1 MKKDKLHDE
10 LNEHAPFLN
19 ELRQKEDGLRVP
31 EGYFNGVEDDVFR
44 QLDAIGA
51 RRKPAAFGKTREER
65 SWWQFMQSLWQPRI
79 ALAAAGA
86 TVLVIAGWWYFS
98 DSPAQSAGQE
108 FASTTISAEDAE
120 SYLLENL
127 LELEPNQIA
136 MILPEDE
143 LPPISLEPVTGT
155 TPREATSSDRDI
167 QISNE
172 DLENL
177 LRDMTDEELEE
188 LL

>member
-19 ELRQKEDGLRVP
+19 DLRKKEDGLRVP
-31 EGYFNGVEDDVFR
+31 EGYFDGLEDDVFR

-51 RRKPAAFGKTREER
+51 RRKPASFSKTKETR
-65 SWWQFMQSLWQPRI
+65 SWWQWLQSLWQPRT
-79 ALAAAGA
+79 ALAVAG
-86 TVLVIAGWWYFS
+86 VLAVAIAGWWYFS
-98 DSPAQSAGQE
+98 SDADQYTGQHLV
-108 FASTTISAEDAE
+108 AATISAEDAE
-120 SYLLENL
+120 AYLFDNVLEF
-127 LELEPNQIA
+127 EPNQIA

-143 LPPISLEPVTGT
+143 WPPISLEPLNAT
-155 TPREATSSDRDI
+155 TPQDATSPKHDL
-167 QISNE
+167 QISTE
-172 DLENL
+172 DLEDL

>member
-19 ELRQKEDGLRVP
+19 DLRKKEDGLRVP
-31 EGYFNGVEDDVFR
+31 EGYFDGLEDDVFR

-51 RRKPAAFGKTREER
+51 RRKPASFGKTKEAR
-65 SWWQFMQSLWQPRI
+65 SWWQWLQSLWQPRT
-79 ALAAAGA
+79 ALAVAG
-86 TVLVIAGWWYFS
+86 VLAVVIAGWWYFS
-98 DSPAQSAGQE
+98 TDADQNTGQHLV
-108 FASTTISAEDAE
+108 AATISAEDAE
-120 SYLLENL
+120 AYLFDNVLEF
-127 LELEPNQIA
+127 EPNQIA

-143 LPPISLEPVTGT
+143 WPPISLEPLNGT
-155 TPREATSSDRDI
+155 TPQDATSPKHDL
-167 QISNE
+167 QISTE
-172 DLENL
+172 DLEDL

>member
-1 MKKDKLHDE
+1 MKKEKLHDE

-31 EGYFNGVEDDVFR
+31 GEYFDALEDSVFR

-51 RRKPAAFGKTREER
+51 RRKPAAFAKTKQQR
-65 SWWQFMQSLWQPRI
+65 SWWQFSQYLWQPRL
-79 ALAAAGA
+79 ALAVAGLLVMVVVGWRYFIAPPAAP
-86 TVLVIAGWWYFS
+86 VIA
-98 DSPAQSAGQE
+98 DA
-108 FASTTISAEDAE
+108 TISAEDAAT
-120 SYLLENL
+120 YLLDNL
-127 LELEPNQIA
+127 QEFDLNQIA

-143 LPPISLEPVTGT
+143 FPQISLDPGHGT
-155 TPREATSSDRDI
+155 TPEGAAAPKNEV
-167 QISNE
+167 QISPE
-172 DLENL
+172 DLEQL